1 MRVLNSGRR
10 WGNDVPTS
18 LDLSR
23 DIDVLGVQ
31 VGDRSIKQLQ
41 MNRRL
46 AALEA
51 DMQKVKLKSNAAPRQ
66 LVLARQNGT
75 KSRQVEARLDAI
87 LAVAR
92 NLLLKMESSHP
103 LVPKRKLTSSQMQRG
118 KIYMKPDS
126 TPQTLAAE
134 LMRHSHISEA
144 DASPPRQH
152 PHQASRVF
160 AAGEVGTKKPEFI
173 SAIRIDP
180 KLASIF
186 EMEGS
191 DVATPGKVTTM
202 N

>member
-66 LVLARQNGT
+66 LVLARQNIT

-126 TPQTLAAE
+126 TPQTL
-134 LMRHSHISEA
+134 
-144 DASPPRQH
+144 PPR
-152 PHQASRVF
+152 SWRY
-160 AAGEVGTKKPEFI
+160 
-173 SAIRIDP
+173 R
-180 KLASIF
+180 
-186 EMEGS
+186 
-191 DVATPGKVTTM
+191 
-202 N
+202 

>member
-31 VGDRSIKQLQ
+31 VGDRSLKQLQ
-41 MNRRL
+41 IGRRL

-51 DMQKVKLKSNAAPRQ
+51 QLKQVTFRFKRQ
-66 LVLARQNGT
+66 TCMRNSFRPDL
-75 KSRQVEARLDAI
+75 QVETRLDAI
-87 LAVAR
+87 LAVAQ

-103 LVPKRKLTSSQMQRG
+103 LVPKRKLTASQMQRG
-118 KIYMKPDS
+118 KIYKRPDS
-126 TPQTLAAE
+126 TPQSVAAE
-134 LMRHSHISEA
+134 LLRHSQHVEA
-144 DASPPRQH
+144 DSSPQRHH
-152 PHQASRVF
+152 PQVEQASHTF
-160 AAGEVGTKKPEFI
+160 AAAEIRRKKPEMNA
-173 SAIRIDP
+173 AIRIDP

-186 EMEGS
+186 ELEPSGG
-191 DVATPGKVTTM
+191 ATPGKGTTL